1 MSATHATEWSGRNL
15 RTANIL
21 FSNDTEINYA
31 NPTVRSYNRYTYRLD
46 TMDAQSSV
54 PTTITRPK
62 RFLSNL

>member
-1 MSATHATEWSGRNL
+1 MR
-15 RTANIL
+15 
-21 FSNDTEINYA
+21 
-31 NPTVRSYNRYTYRLD
+31 PYNRYTYRLDTTDARAVRPYNGYTYRLD